1 MVIVDIYL
9 PNILKKRYNELEKF
23 LLVGMEQ
30 DIKKAI
36 RYAGD
41 DVELVEFVKV
51 GKEKSKDKDLLEAY
65 NKEEA
70 IADLYYR
77 NGKTEGRTE
86 GIKEIAK
93 KLLTKGMST
102 REIIDIT
109 GLSEKEIKSLKK

>member
-1 MVIVDIYL
+1 
-9 PNILKKRYNELEKF
+9 
-23 LLVGMEQ
+23 MEQ

-77 NGKTEGRTE
+77 NGKTEG
-86 GIKEIAK
+86 IKEIAK
-93 KLLTKGMST
+93 KLLTKGMSIK
-102 REIIDIT
+102 EIIDIT
-109 GLSEKEIKSLKK
+109 GLSEKEIKSLEK